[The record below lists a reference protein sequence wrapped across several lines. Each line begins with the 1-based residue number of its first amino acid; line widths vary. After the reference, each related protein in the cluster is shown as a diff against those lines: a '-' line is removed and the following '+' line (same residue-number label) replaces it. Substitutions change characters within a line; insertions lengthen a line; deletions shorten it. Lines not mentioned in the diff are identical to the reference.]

1 MYKSKKTGIIGIIL
15 TIIVL
20 TVLVILTNI
29 DTDKFSYAEGI
40 TNKLVMPIQNGMT
53 YLKNKIFKNNAF
65 FSDINNLKN
74 ENEELK
80 QKNLE
85 LEESLR
91 ELEIIKAENE
101 TLREYAKI
109 TDKYTSYKTV
119 PAYIIDKD
127 ISNFDNTIVI
137 NVGTKNGVY
146 ANMPVIAS
154 EGLVGYVVSSTK
166 NTAKVQ
172 TIIDTSSSTSAI
184 LSISRDDMI
193 LKGTLENQK
202 ELRGTYIA
210 ADANFVLGDKVE
222 TSGLGGIYPKGIL
235 IGTLKEVVDTK
246 NITARYAIVETAV
259 DFAKLE
265 NVLVITEE

>member
-1 MYKSKKTGIIGIIL
+1 MYKSKKTSIIGIIL
-15 TIIVL
+15 TIILL
-20 TVLVILTNI
+20 TTLVVCTNI
-29 DTDKFSYAEGI
+29 DTNKFSYAEGI
-40 TNKLVMPIQNGMT
+40 ANKLIIPIQTGMT
-53 YLKNKIFKNNAF
+53 YLKNKILKNNVF
-65 FSDINNLKN
+65 FSDISNLKN

-80 QKNLE
+80 QENLK

-101 TLREYAKI
+101 TLREYAKM
-109 TDKYTSYKTV
+109 TDKYASYKTV

-137 NVGTKNGVY
+137 NVGTNDGVY

-154 EGLVGYVVSSTK
+154 EGLVGYIISSTK

-184 LSISRDDMI
+184 LSISRDEMI
-193 LKGTLENQK
+193 LKGTLENQNQ
-202 ELRGTYIA
+202 LRATYIA
-210 ADANFVLGDKVE
+210 TDANFVLGDKVE

-235 IGTLKEVVDTK
+235 IGTLKEVIDTK
-246 NITARYAIVETAV
+246 NITARYAIIETAV
-259 DFAKLE
+259 DFTKLE
-265 NVLVITEE
+265 NVLIITEK